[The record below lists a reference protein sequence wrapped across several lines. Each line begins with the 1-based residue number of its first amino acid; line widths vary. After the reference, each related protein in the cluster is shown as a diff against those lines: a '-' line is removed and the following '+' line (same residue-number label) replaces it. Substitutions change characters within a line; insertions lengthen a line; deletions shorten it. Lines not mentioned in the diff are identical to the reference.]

1 MPPSPDRPF
10 PGPPDQTDPSTA
22 LVARPGPAPPSPDQ
36 QGDDR
41 VFQLVAAFLLS
52 CRSANTR
59 RAYTRDIRDFHTW
72 CAQHGL
78 DLLEVRRV
86 HIDGYIAA
94 LATPQPRTGR
104 PAAPAT
110 VARKLSALAGL
121 YDYAAAEG
129 YLPGSPLTRVER
141 PRVGDDSQTTGLDR
155 DELRRLL
162 AAAAADGTRSH
173 ALMLLLAHNGLRINE
188 ALSRDVEHLDT
199 ERGHQVLRLRR
210 KGGRGATVPLSAPVA
225 HAIATY
231 LDGRPTGPIFIT
243 RTGRR
248 LDEPAAWRL
257 IRRLARYAE
266 LPQADRI
273 NPHTLRHAFVTAALD
288 AGVSLRDVQDGAGHS
303 DPRTTR
309 RYDRARYNLDRH
321 ATYAVTAYL
330 ADDTTSPH

>member
-1 MPPSPDRPF
+1 MALSEAPVPDGTDRAE
-10 PGPPDQTDPSTA
+10 PGTA
-22 LVARPGPAPPSPDQ
+22 LVAWAGSPPSPDQ
-36 QGDDR
+36 GEGEGP
-41 VFQLVAAFLLS
+41 VFRLVAAFLLS

-59 RAYTRDIRDFHTW
+59 RAYSRDIRDFHTW
-72 CAQHGL
+72 CTQHGL
-78 DLLEVRRV
+78 DLLGVRRV

-94 LATPQPRTGR
+94 LAAPQPRTGR

-121 YDYAAAEG
+121 YDYAVAED

-162 AAAAADGTRSH
+162 AAAAADSPRSH
-173 ALMLLLAHNGLRINE
+173 ALLMLLAHNGLRINE
-188 ALSRDVEHLDT
+188 ALSRDVDHLDT

-225 HAIATY
+225 HALTTY
-231 LDGRPTGPIFIT
+231 LAGRTAGPIFIT

-248 LDEPAAWRL
+248 VDEPAAWRL
-257 IRRLARYAE
+257 IRRLARHAE

-288 AGVSLRDVQDGAGHS
+288 AGVSLRDVQDGAGHL

-330 ADDTTSPH
+330 ADDSPPH